1 MTARDMT
8 AVTSASAAARAETDV
23 VLRMDEETFRG
34 FYDRT
39 ARMLWAYLRHL
50 TGSADAADDLL
61 QESYYRFLRADATLA
76 TEALRKSYLFR
87 IATNLAHDRFRRER
101 RLPEL
106 VSDEREQAA
115 GENTSR
121 PDTRLHLAE
130 AFSGLTPR
138 ERSLLWLAY
147 AEGSS
152 HQEIAARTG
161 LRTGS
166 IKSLL
171 YRARRRL
178 AARLGRGEGRP

>member
-1 MTARDMT
+1 MTVRDMT
-8 AVTSASAAARAETDV
+8 SVTNASATARAETDV
-23 VLRMDEETFRG
+23 VLRMDEDTFRG

-39 ARMLWAYLRHL
+39 ARMLWSYLRHL
-50 TGSADAADDLL
+50 TGSADTADDLL
-61 QESYYRFLRADATLA
+61 QESYYRFLRADAALGN
-76 TEALRKSYLFR
+76 EALRKSYLFR

-101 RLPEL
+101 RQPEI
-106 VSDEREQAA
+106 VTDEREQVP
-115 GENTSR
+115 GEGVSS
-121 PDTRLHLAE
+121 PDARIHLTQ

-161 LRTGS
+161 LRAGS

-178 AARLGRGEGRP
+178 AARLGRAEDRP